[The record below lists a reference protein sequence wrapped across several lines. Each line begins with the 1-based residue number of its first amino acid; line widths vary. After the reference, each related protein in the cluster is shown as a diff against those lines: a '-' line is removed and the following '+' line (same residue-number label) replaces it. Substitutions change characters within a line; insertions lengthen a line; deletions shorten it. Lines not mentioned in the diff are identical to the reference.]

1 MDGMQETLDRMC
13 RRVER
18 HAGGFSVGEPPSQ
31 TIVPRLRIHAAYEAG
46 GAISSRYE
54 PMICLVLRGSKQ
66 VTIGNRI
73 LHYDAAT
80 CFVTSV
86 EVAAIGCVIE
96 ASRERPYLVTSL
108 ALNREVLAELLSELP
123 PPSTAS
129 GESGPLAGFGVAPVT
144 PEILDAWEQLLALL
158 DSPADIAILA
168 PTREREVLYRL
179 LQSGH
184 GPMLRQIGRE
194 DSRLSRTRRAIECIR
209 RNFDQPLRTEALAE
223 IAGMSVPSFHRH
235 FKAATGMSPLQY
247 QKSLRLQT
255 ARRLL
260 TTSPDAARA
269 AFAVGYESASQFSR
283 EYARQFGSPPARDA
297 ARMRDSAADRIEV
310 L

>member
-1 MDGMQETLDRMC
+1 MTFMQDTLNRMC

-18 HAGGFSVGEPPSQ
+18 HIPGPSRDMPADMP
-31 TIVPRLRIHAAYEAG
+31 VPRLRVHMACEAG
-46 GAISSRYE
+46 GTISSRYE
-54 PMICLVLRGSKQ
+54 PMICLVLRGAKQ
-66 VTIGNRI
+66 VTIGNRV
-73 LHYDAAT
+73 LRYDAAT

-86 EVAAIGCVIE
+86 EVAAVGCVTE
-96 ASRERPYLVTSL
+96 ASRERPYIVTTL
-108 ALNREVLAELLSELP
+108 ALNREVLAELLAELP
-123 PPSTAS
+123 RSSGPSEPA
-129 GESGPLAGFGVAPVT
+129 GPLAGFGVAPVT
-144 PEILDAWEQLLALL
+144 REILDAWEQLLALL
-158 DSPADIAILA
+158 DSPADIPILGPA
-168 PTREREVLYRL
+168 REREVLYRL

-184 GPMLRQIGRE
+184 GGMLRQIGRE

-260 TTSPDAARA
+260 TASPDAARA

-283 EYARQFGSPPARDA
+283 EYARQFGSPPTRDA
-297 ARMRDSAADRIEV
+297 ARMREATSERFD
-310 L
+310 LT

>member
-1 MDGMQETLDRMC
+1 MC

-18 HAGGFSVGEPPSQ
+18 HLGGTAPE
-31 TIVPRLRIHAAYEAG
+31 TAVPRLRIHGTHEVGSAM
-46 GAISSRYE
+46 SSRYE
-54 PMICLVLRGSKQ
+54 PMICLVLRGAKQ
-66 VTIGNRI
+66 VTIGDRV
-73 LHYDAAT
+73 LRYDAAT

-86 EVAAIGCVIE
+86 EVAAVGCVIE

-108 ALNREVLAELLSELP
+108 ALNRAVLAELLTELP
-123 PPSTAS
+123 PGLTHSDEA
-129 GESGPLAGFGVAPVT
+129 GPLTGFGVAPVT
-144 PEILDAWEQLLALL
+144 SDILVAWEQLLALL
-158 DSPADIAILA
+158 DSPSDIPILGPA
-168 PTREREVLYRL
+168 REREVLYRL

-184 GPMLRQIGRE
+184 GSMLRQIGRE
-194 DSRLSRTRRAIECIR
+194 DSRLSRIRRAIECVR
-209 RNFDQPLRTEALAE
+209 RNFDQQLRTEMLAQ

-283 EYARQFGSPPARDA
+283 EYARHFGEPPVRDA
-297 ARMRDSAADRIEV
+297 VRMRGHQSGEFEV
-310 L
+310 I